1 MSNQLITPRRILLTA
16 FAAAVAAVALPV
28 AIADTQMSGTAE
40 HSTKTSDAPS
50 LAAPPVRTGE
60 GAPVPEQYGRAGD
73 DEALEQMQAT
83 ERPLSGASAQ
93 GSTSAASP
101 DASASSNAPEQY
113 GRAGDATL
121 LEHLQA
127 IPH

>member
-1 MSNQLITPRRILLTA
+1 MSNLLITPKRILLMA

-40 HSTKTSDAPS
+40 HSANTSDDTS

-60 GAPVPEQYGRAGD
+60 GAQAPEQYARAGD
-73 DEALEQMQAT
+73 EELLEQMQAR
-83 ERPLSGASAQ
+83 EHPLSEPSTQ

-101 DASASSNAPEQY
+101 DVSTSANAPEQY

-121 LEHLQA
+121 LEHMQA
-127 IPH
+127 MPR